1 MRVVLA
7 GLAAWCAWTA
17 RAADPAVSVLDNDVL
32 CVRPS
37 RVTDGMAGLLFAPQT
52 TNRMV
57 GTILDLRFV
66 DGDASAVDPAV
77 KLFTSHKAPLV
88 ILANGETRGGAA
100 TLAERL
106 RSMGGG
112 VIIGSTN
119 VPGLV
124 SPDIAVDVATEAEQ
138 GFLADPYMKM
148 PTTGTSL
155 MDTNDLLPIIDHTSE
170 AELVRKKIKDGDED
184 DTTPTARPE
193 PGKAVIRDPAM
204 ARAVDLIKAIEIFQT
219 RRS

>member
-1 MRVVLA
+1 MRGSGRGFRA
-7 GLAAWCAWTA
+7 GCLYFGGELKHFAYDETWFDASWAGGA
-17 RAADPAVSVLDNDVL
+17 GGLFSLIGPDGAGGRSGAGIGHENNLGPVSVLDNNVL
-32 CVRPS
+32 FLRPS
-37 RVTDGMAGLLFAPQT
+37 PVTDDLAGQLFSTSPT
-52 TNRMV
+52 TNRIA

-77 KLFTSHKAPLV
+77 KLFTARKAPLV

-100 TLAERL
+100 TLAARL

-124 SPDIAVDVATEAEQ
+124 SPDIAVDVATEVER

-148 PTTGTSL
+148 PTTG
-155 MDTNDLLPIIDHTSE
+155 LP
-170 AELVRKKIKDGDED
+170 DGY
-184 DTTPTARPE
+184 RM
-193 PGKAVIRDPAM
+193 ICC
-204 ARAVDLIKAIEIFQT
+204 
-219 RRS
+219 RS